1 MLWLKDLKLETD
13 YGRKTLD
20 LLIAQ
25 YEDLRAQQLNMMK
38 ELRALSKNERFEQPL
53 RLLMTIP
60 GIAQVSGL
68 TILSEIDNIARFK
81 DSSHLASFVGLIP
94 MCYSSGEHDG
104 TGILSP
110 LRRERVRCTI
120 NGFEVTMIDYKVAL
134 FASSERVELTGKSML
149 FADHYVQDHIVCVL
163 HSDRADAAEVLDCLF
178 DVFLDDSVVL
188 RDTDA
193 FAGQDG

>member
-1 MLWLKDLKLETD
+1 MSSGTIFYAEFCNSERRWTNRFVLWLKDLKLETD

-38 ELRALSKNERFEQPL
+38 ELRALSK
-53 RLLMTIP
+53 
-60 GIAQVSGL
+60 
-68 TILSEIDNIARFK
+68 
-81 DSSHLASFVGLIP
+81 HLASFVELMP

-104 TGILSP
+104 TDILSP
-110 LRRERVRCTI
+110 LRRERVRCSI
-120 NGFEVTMIDYKVAL
+120 NGFEVTIIDCKVAL

-193 FAGQDG
+193 FAGKNGRLQGA